1 MAIRAPWSRTDQ
13 PDRSIPEAMTLV
25 EHLKE
30 LRRRLIISA
39 LAAIA
44 GAILGFAF
52 YAHIFNFLVHPYCVS
67 VGAGHGVH
75 LGNAATRGTGSSSS
89 CNLYV
94 TAPLQG
100 FGVRIKLA
108 TYSGIFVASPVIL
121 WQIWRFITPGLN
133 PKEKRYAVPFI
144 ISSILLFS
152 IGGAIA
158 YVVADKALGFL
169 NTIGGPNLTLI
180 YNPASYLTFILGLM
194 AAFGLA
200 FELPVVL
207 VCLELAG
214 ILSPAKLASWR
225 RKAIVII
232 FAVAA
237 IFIPSSDPFSL
248 FAMAIPMCLFYEGAI
263 IVGKLVK
270 RPAGRPSADLP

>member
-1 MAIRAPWSRTDQ
+1 
-13 PDRSIPEAMTLV
+13 MTLV

-39 LAAIA
+39 LAATA
-44 GAILGFAF
+44 GAILGFAV
-52 YAHIFNFLVHPYCVS
+52 YGHIFNFLVHPYCLS
-67 VGAGHGVH
+67 VGAGRGVH
-75 LGNAATRGTGSSSS
+75 LATGATKGTSAATS
-89 CNLYV
+89 CNLYA
-94 TAPLQG
+94 TSPFQG
-100 FGVRIKLA
+100 IGIRVKLA
-108 TYSGIFVASPVIL
+108 TYSGLFLAAPVIL

-144 ISSILLFS
+144 TGSMTLFA
-152 IGGAIA
+152 IGAAIA
-158 YVVADKALGFL
+158 YLVSSKALGFL

-180 YNPASYLTFILGLM
+180 YSPVPYLNFILGLM
-194 AAFGLA
+194 AAFGIA
-200 FELPVVL
+200 FELPVLL

-232 FAVAA
+232 FALAA

-248 FAMAIPMCLFYEGAI
+248 FALAIPMCLFYEGAI
-263 IVGKLVK
+263 VVGRLFK
-270 RPAGRPSADLP
+270 RSADRRDSALP